1 MTTISTEKWDWIHY
15 QIKLAREAHAVGN
28 DTLAHGIMGRLLKS
42 YGRRRDVVGSNVRVA
57 AYHVGLITD
66 TDGE

>member
-66 TDGE
+66 GE